1 MADSETNVN
10 AEREKAS
17 SRTKKRKSPREF
29 WKSLSY
35 TARLTIA
42 FSFISIMTI
51 LVAFSVL
58 SLVWSQHFSDYTRD
72 NIERTAHST
81 AAAIADNYED
91 VYQWSPSVLA
101 PAAAAAEVS
110 DSIGIQV
117 LDSSGGSRYN
127 NTPDHSGKLGTPQ
140 KQSQMV
146 SSPIMVDGEQ
156 VGTVNVWVYGSDTLL
171 TSADREY
178 RDSSLQAMFVAMILA
193 IFISIVIGLA
203 FSRGFVNPINRVMRT
218 ARAIKEGDLSARTRL
233 SGEDEVS
240 RLGMTFDAMAD
251 AIEKDRMMERRLTT
265 DVAHELRTPLM
276 AIQATIEA
284 IVDGVFEPDEERLG
298 TIDAEVQRLSRLVD
312 ALLKLS
318 RLENR
323 KIPMNKKRLNLG
335 ELITDIIGTHEAYVQ
350 DAGLKLVFEADDD
363 VEVFGDADMLRQA
376 TANLISNAVRYTP
389 EGTITVRVTRGE
401 TMASISV
408 ADTGI
413 GLSPEECKKVFG
425 RFWRGDAGRN
435 RAQGGL
441 GIGLSVVKEIVDRHN
456 GLVRVEGEKG
466 VGSTFTILIPLYDE
480 GRAKAREAKD
490 KDREAKSRDSKQR
503 DGKARDSKREAKPE
517 GKLGESAANDLLGE
531 AATSGASDD
540 ELIGAPSKPHD
551 DELIGAPRES
561 KARDGKPSDSWNLD
575 GEASEDGTSNRKES
589 D

>member
-1 MADSETNVN
+1 MADSESN
-10 AEREKAS
+10 AGTERDRVS
-17 SRTKKRKSPREF
+17 SRPGRRKERRFS
-29 WKSLSY
+29 WKHLSY
-35 TARLTIA
+35 TVRLTLA
-42 FSFISIMTI
+42 FSFISVMTI
-51 LVAFSVL
+51 LVAFGVL
-58 SLVWSQHFSDYTRD
+58 SYVWSQHFQDYTRE
-72 NIERTAHST
+72 NIERTAFST
-81 AAAIADNYED
+81 AVAIANNYESSR
-91 VYQWSPSVLA
+91 QWTPAVLA
-101 PAAAAAEVS
+101 PAAAAANVS
-110 DSIGIQV
+110 DSIGVQV
-117 LDSSGGSRYN
+117 VDSSGVSRYN
-127 NTPDHSGKLGTPQ
+127 NMPDRSGKLGRPRN
-140 KQSQMV
+140 QSQMV

-156 VGTVNVWVYGSDTLL
+156 IGTVNVWVYGSDTLL
-171 TSADREY
+171 TEADREY
-178 RDSSLQAMFVAMILA
+178 RDGSFRAMFVAMVLA
-193 IFISIVIGLA
+193 IVISIAVGLV
-203 FSRGFVNPINRVMRT
+203 FSRGFVNPINRVIRT

-240 RLGMTFDAMAD
+240 RLGETFDAMAD

-284 IVDGVFEPDEERLG
+284 IIDGVFEPDEERLG
-298 TIDAEVQRLSRLVD
+298 TIDAEAQRLSRLVD

-323 KIPMNKKRLNLG
+323 KIPMNKKRLDLG
-335 ELITDIIGTHEAYVQ
+335 ELITDIIGTHEAYVR

-389 EGTITVRVTRGE
+389 EGSITVRVVRGD

-408 ADTGI
+408 SDTGI
-413 GLSPEECKKVFG
+413 GLSPEECKQVFE

-480 GRAKAREAKD
+480 GRAKARGTKEKE
-490 KDREAKSRDSKQR
+490 REAKARESRPREIESREPEKR
-503 DGKARDSKREAKPE
+503 EGKAR
-517 GKLGESAANDLLGE
+517 
-531 AATSGASDD
+531 
-540 ELIGAPSKPHD
+540 
-551 DELIGAPRES
+551 
-561 KARDGKPSDSWNLD
+561 
-575 GEASEDGTSNRKES
+575 EDVKSNRKES